1 MKISDTSFFK
11 NNPFILQTHLFLWEK
26 SEPPILEK
34 FWKLKPPFL
43 KGERGSIY
51 IYLVQYIASLK
62 IFVTVKLSFASKCLG
77 HIRVV
82 LKCDP
87 QIVYYELLSNS
98 TFASNF
104 CLISLIHIYKSV

>member
-11 NNPFILQTHLFLWEK
+11 NNPFILQTHLFLREK

-51 IYLVQYIASLK
+51 IYLVQ
-62 IFVTVKLSFASKCLG
+62 
-77 HIRVV
+77 
-82 LKCDP
+82 
-87 QIVYYELLSNS
+87 
-98 TFASNF
+98 
-104 CLISLIHIYKSV
+104 